1 MLSSSASAAPRDT
14 APVQTIELLALA
26 SAVAFVLVGATVG
39 AKLLWL
45 ARRTRALPE
54 TLVGAALFLLAA
66 VAWPLLLIVS
76 APQPPPGLVLR
87 IGWAGASL
95 ALALGWSGVF
105 LFTWRV
111 FRPGPGWGRWLAGL
125 GISVELAAGLAG
137 VVRAVGLVDPLELR
151 VASASG
157 LVLLLGAQAVY
168 LWTALESFRY
178 RALLRRRI
186 PLGLADPLVADR
198 FGLWGWSGVFG
209 FGSIAPAVLAQL
221 SGGDPNSLASH
232 LVVAACGL
240 LSSTALYVAF
250 LPPEAYVR
258 FVRAQSPR
266 PAPDE
271 AV

>member
-1 MLSSSASAAPRDT
+1 M
-14 APVQTIELLALA
+14 QTIELLALA

-54 TLVGAALFLLAA
+54 ALVGGSLFLLSA

-76 APQPPPGLVLR
+76 APEPPPATWLR
-87 IGWAGASL
+87 LGSAGASL

-111 FRPGPGWGRWLAGL
+111 FRPGRGWGRWLAGL
-125 GISVELAAGLAG
+125 GIAVELAAGLAG
-137 VVRAVGLVDPLELR
+137 VVRAVLLVDPVELR
-151 VASASG
+151 SPAASG
-157 LVLLLGAQAVY
+157 LVLLLGAQLVY
-168 LWTALESFRY
+168 LWTAFESFRY

-198 FGLWGWSGVFG
+198 FGLWGCTGVFG
-209 FGSIAPAVLAQL
+209 FGSITPAVVAQL
-221 SGGDPNSLASH
+221 SGGDPNSLGSH
-232 LVVAACGL
+232 LVVAVCGL
-240 LSSTALYVAF
+240 LCSAALYVAF

-258 FVRAQSPR
+258 FVRAR
-266 PAPDE
+266 APDASE
-271 AV
+271 AAV